1 MKKTILALAV
11 PALLAAS
18 AAATAANVY
27 KTDTQSM
34 DVYGRVEAD
43 MVDAGSATASQASD
57 DSKTTDLDTYARLG
71 IKGTTKLTDSLS
83 AFARG
88 EWQVAGQNADS
99 SKFKARHV
107 YLGLDAG
114 DAGNI
119 LFGQTNTPFYTSL
132 DSTIDIFD
140 EWGMEAQVGLYGEN
154 RQQSQMIYS
163 NTIGPVTFQLGYQFK
178 TDSAK
183 DTLGVAEV
191 DTGDVS
197 VGGVTVDPSDLT
209 TGVQD
214 ELVHEGATLVTEK
227 PTQDNAYNAAV
238 VYDTGVGLKLRAAY
252 ARQNFEGDSKK
263 DNYGAGLDYT
273 AGNLYA
279 AFVYEGASINNKN
292 ADDLTVN
299 SYDLVG
305 AYTIGQTRLYSGW
318 GIQKYSNDGADGVGT
333 AVNSFKLG
341 VEYNFTSNF
350 LSWVEYRHNNG
361 DIDESN
367 GYAAN
372 EFALSAQYNF

>member
-27 KTDTQSM
+27 KTDSQSM

-43 MVDAGSATASQASD
+43 LTNAGGDKSQEKS
-57 DSKTTDLDTYARLG
+57 TDLDTAARLG
-71 IKGTTKLTDSLS
+71 IKGTTKLTDGLS

-88 EWQVAGQNADS
+88 EWQVAGENGDG
-99 SKFKARHV
+99 SKFNARHI

-114 DAGNI
+114 TAGNVK
-119 LFGQTNTPFYTSL
+119 FGQTDTPFYTSL

-140 EWGMEAQVGLYGEN
+140 QWGMEAQSGLYGYS
-154 RQQSQMIYS
+154 RQSSQVIYS
-163 NTIGPVTFQLGYQFK
+163 NDFGPVTLQASYQFK
-178 TDSAK
+178 TSAE
-183 DTLGVAEV
+183 DTLGVATV
-191 DTGDVS
+191 SDGYVFDADTGSSAD
-197 VGGVTVDPSDLT
+197 
-209 TGVQD
+209 
-214 ELVHEGATLVTEK
+214 ATAT
-227 PTQDNAYNAAV
+227 PDQDNAYNIAA
-238 VYDTGVGLKLRAAY
+238 VYDTGMGLKLRAAY

-263 DNYGAGLDYT
+263 DNYGFGFDYT
-273 AGNLYA
+273 NDNLYA
-279 AFVYEGASINNKN
+279 AFVYEGAKVKN
-292 ADDLTVN
+292 DGSDDLTVN

-318 GIQKYSNDGADGVGT
+318 GFQRQSDDGASHDGT
-333 AVNSFKLG
+333 AVNSFKAG

-361 DIDESN
+361 ASDTAN

-372 EFALSAQYNF
+372 EFAVSAQYNF